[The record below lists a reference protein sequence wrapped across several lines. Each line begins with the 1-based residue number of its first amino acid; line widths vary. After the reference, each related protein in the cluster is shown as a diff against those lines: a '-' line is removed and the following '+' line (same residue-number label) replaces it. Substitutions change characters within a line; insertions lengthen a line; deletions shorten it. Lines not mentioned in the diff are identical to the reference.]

1 VGTEDW
7 RRRKELQDRR
17 RRYSNRVKLTN
28 FSVLSSSPT
37 RSNERKSEEI
47 PSGRQKALEF
57 AKKIPRPML
66 KVNIEDTNIERA
78 KSDIHDL
85 ISMEMEH
92 ERLKASVVYVK
103 KYLE

>member
-17 RRYSNRVKLTN
+17 RQYANRVKFTN
-28 FSVLSSSPT
+28 SSVLSSSPA

-47 PSGRQKALEF
+47 PSARQKALEF
-57 AKKIPRPML
+57 AKKIPRPKL
-66 KVNIEDTNIERA
+66 KVNNEDSKIERA

-92 ERLKASVVYVK
+92 ERLKASVVYIK

>member
-1 VGTEDW
+1 M
-7 RRRKELQDRR
+7 
-17 RRYSNRVKLTN
+17 KLTN
-28 FSVLSSSPT
+28 SSVLSSSPT

-47 PSGRQKALEF
+47 PSARRKALEF
-57 AKKIPRPML
+57 AKNIPRPRL
-66 KVNIEDTNIERA
+66 KVNTEDNKIERA

-92 ERLKASVVYVK
+92 ERLKASVVYLK